1 MSSSNYAYLIDPSGV
16 VYNYG
21 YNDYIENSYGRKSPD
36 LTYPDAYYVD
46 RGGDTYSRYYTS
58 GSYGIW

>member
-1 MSSSNYAYLIDPSGV
+1 MTGIP
-16 VYNYG
+16 
-21 YNDYIENSYGRKSPD
+21 IFFIFSPD

-58 GSYGIW
+58 GSYGKKLDIPYFKYI